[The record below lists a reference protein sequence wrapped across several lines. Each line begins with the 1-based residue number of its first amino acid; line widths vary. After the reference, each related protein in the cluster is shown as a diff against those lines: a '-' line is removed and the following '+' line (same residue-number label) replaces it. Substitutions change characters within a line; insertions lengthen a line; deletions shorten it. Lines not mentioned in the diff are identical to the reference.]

1 MALKPFTGELDPATP
16 VEPPVA
22 LKPFDGTLD
31 GETPK
36 RTIGG
41 TIGDIGVTA
50 LKGAVALPQA
60 AAGLA
65 SIATGGLAGKGLES
79 IGVRFDDAQKFLDTQ
94 YSDAQQ
100 AAQKRVQDADG
111 FVGTAKAMLQNPS
124 TIATAAGESIPS
136 MFAGGALARGLGLAA
151 RFGPA
156 AAGAIG
162 EGIMGAGSAAEQVRT
177 QTADREL
184 TAGQAGLAALSGVG
198 TAAFGALGGKVA
210 QRMGIG
216 DVDTMIAQGAAK
228 TAGQPAQRS
237 TIAQMARG
245 ALSEGVLEEL
255 PQSLQEQAL
264 QNVALGKPWDE
275 GLGKAAA
282 QSLIVGGA
290 MGAAG
295 GGIGSIGNRRELA
308 QEQAAIDRARAAAA
322 DSEAKTEQYLRDNPH
337 AGWTAEQDTL
347 TPEMVGPM
355 PQGPQAPDISTA
367 AGAGAPRDGVD
378 FERQVDTSG
387 LSLVDTARAD
397 REAAQ
402 AARHTTE
409 FTAEDTTPEWSTA
422 AGAAPVRA
430 PGIDVPQEFDTG
442 TLGFEQ
448 NLKPSHL
455 MGIDPAAGPLSA
467 AAATAV
473 DSGASN
479 GATADVRPESA
490 GSNRSGSADAG
501 AGMDAG
507 LGSRDGALSLSQ
519 RAGTDRAPLGAVASD
534 AGESAPNPSVARAP
548 LARDGRLTVTP
559 GEDGLLRNAR
569 GEPFTK
575 AQARMAAKQNGGG
588 LEPVEVD
595 GGFALAK
602 VEPSSATALAQ
613 SAQSAIDSE
622 APAST
627 ETAPKNEASSAE
639 LTSAVPANDAE
650 NQSVAGSP
658 ANVIAPA
665 AGNQAPAPVASD
677 AAAAQVVPAARPAGV
692 EATGVAPNIEPTNSL
707 ARTASWVIREKAT
720 GAVVME
726 TFDRKK
732 VDALNTAKYEAVPVE
747 QHLASINATAL
758 SEQPAGRPEQQGVA
772 ARAPGQRLG
781 RDSVPI
787 DEGGKP
793 FKTRKAAGDAKKLQ
807 PMMRVV
813 SVDGGYAL
821 AEKTPAQLA
830 AEAKAA
836 RRLSV
841 ARAGTAGM
849 PIAAHEFIATNGG
862 LSRDVAADL
871 GVEGNPRIGN
881 RTLYAARGKG
891 MSLDR
896 ATEAL
901 SQAGYI
907 EDGDQ
912 GAALHIIRRS
922 MTQPQYTAE
931 RWQQLAEAED
941 QARYQDHLDAQQD
954 AAQAEDF
961 DPFAPLGDYTQSDLA
976 ADPEYGSATDE
987 QKAKVRALLERA
999 ESLGIDT
1006 EAIQEDVA
1014 NQTASERAY
1023 YDRIENDLSVAI
1035 SGRAGGD
1042 SARATDQDGRAG
1054 SGSAGQEGDRNSRP
1068 VDGEAGRAQSEE
1080 QLARDRDIA
1089 QAREDL
1095 ADLETQH
1102 KKARGVVRKNLA
1114 QRIERLSAAI
1124 AEQEAL
1130 LARGAPGDDV
1140 PFSRARRDA
1149 ATPDMFGQQ
1158 QSEPAPVTIQMGDG
1172 AQLYQSQD
1180 FRRLQAEVATL
1191 AAGQWR
1197 RMEIERQRFGRQEPT
1212 QYAALASMGNGETE
1226 VLWRTFPDSRQPLTD
1241 ADLRALYDEKVAQR
1255 DKTAQR
1261 KDDAIKSRLDAIRE
1275 KGITV
1280 GASWSDAETMTNTPA
1295 KPKGERIKVEATV
1308 KAISDDGMITV
1319 EGTRRGSGYRYQWT
1333 VAPDS
1338 RLFDNYPGFLSA
1350 HSESDLR
1357 QRAHEIS
1364 GWNHHNTAPERAGVF
1379 LLDSGSYAKFDGL
1392 AWYRGESTPRAA
1404 LKTEIPAAATRPK
1417 DRFPDQRWRRYAD
1430 YSTDAFNEP
1439 KALRNIARDR
1449 GVATQATAN
1458 GLTSYTPAD
1467 LSARAD
1473 AAAAAQREQARQQ
1486 QAQDQRAQAD
1496 AERGGFTLTGS
1507 DRPADV
1513 AEARGQQAM
1522 FSRSQAAADGVRLD
1536 RQSGDVLFSFAG
1548 QQAATADTM
1557 ALATAQQRL
1566 DAGEDAEAVRQDTG
1580 WFKGADGKWR
1590 FEIDDSRAFL
1600 KGTGTFGDVVMARMA
1615 ALEKVGERQSGDPV
1629 RLGDVLRHESLF
1641 AAYPALRGME
1651 VQFTPRGTTA
1661 SGRLAQDGGS
1671 TVIQVRQDLPGA
1683 DALSVLL
1690 HEIQHGIQNI
1700 EGFATGGNQ
1709 DSRADVMQA
1718 ISQQRSLWADV
1729 YAVRRELDAGKK
1741 LDAVLEEWQEFLDAQ
1756 PSAEALRI
1764 AQDPELE
1771 TSVALQNMETLDRQY
1786 AQLRNEGR
1794 GDTYRRLAGEVEAR
1808 NTQARQGMTDEQR
1821 RATPP
1826 SQTADVADSD
1836 VIVMF
1841 NGKDAAKAPAPA
1853 NGMTLEKARRVIDSM
1868 TDGKP
1873 YLSPDLARRTAA
1885 LQKAVEAI
1893 HSKWPNA
1900 PETVVVADMRDARIP
1915 RLVRDADAQQRSQGA
1930 TGEPEGFFYAG
1941 KVYLVASQLHS
1952 PADAA
1957 RVLAHESLGHYGLQ
1971 GVFGDRFRPILNRVA
1986 LARRAEV
1993 IAKAREYGLVG
2004 EGVNVKTASDAE
2016 VWQSMTLGQRQQ
2028 ASEEVLA
2035 VMAQTQPQSSFVR
2048 DAVAAIRSW
2057 LRENIPGFNNLRVT
2071 DDEIIRE
2078 YILPA
2083 RNWVERGRQSRVDG
2097 MPAFG
2102 RATNQPMATNNV
2114 AGQDQGGAP
2123 AGDNMGAPMTLF
2135 HGGKAVLSSLDGRG
2149 RKNRFLY
2156 TTPTEVMAKE
2166 YGQHVTRLV
2175 PDKDARIADLS
2186 APEAL
2191 YGSQTAVEAIQQYA
2205 QENDID
2211 PDDLVA
2217 AVADGRAWETYGEY
2231 MQDDI
2236 NDVVGAALGVDIVAL
2251 PDSTFAS
2258 NPQVQG
2264 KTFVVLDKSKVKITN
2279 EPSASGGSGAMFSRA
2294 ATAQP
2299 GQRTQTAPSQ
2309 PGAKWAMPEP
2319 SRFDSAV
2326 YKMQDK
2332 HVDTL
2337 RVIQE
2342 IEKAGK
2348 AIAEDQNIRLQEE
2361 LYHGRSAKRV
2371 NDFAEN
2377 ELKPVLEYMRGAGLT
2392 MADVEEYLHAR
2403 HAREANAVIA
2413 AREPSMPDGGSG
2425 MTNAAADAYMKAL
2438 PADQRAKLEKAAE
2451 GVDAI
2456 IAGTRDLYVA
2466 YGLESQSVTDGWKR
2480 QFKHYVPLM
2489 REDKDGG
2496 MGIGQGFSIKGKEVK
2511 GRTGSTRKVVDIFSN
2526 IAMQRERV
2534 IVRGEKN
2541 RVAQAAVKLA
2551 EANPNTDFWTVDK
2564 VPTTRVHD
2572 PKTNTVVDQPD
2583 TMFKQRENVLVA
2595 KFVQPDGSVIER
2607 AVVFDPDNERA
2618 VRMAGALKNLDA
2630 QQLEGM
2636 LAASAKVTR
2645 YFAAVNTQWNPVFGV
2660 VNIVRDVQGAL
2671 VNLQSTPLAGQQATI
2686 AKHTA
2691 SALMG
2696 IYADLRAAR
2705 GGKKGNSQ
2713 WAQLFEQFQQ
2723 DGGQTG
2729 YRDQFAT
2736 SADRA
2741 EAMERV
2747 LNPEAWAKS
2756 GLGRVISAGGTLTA
2770 PMEQVRKTLA
2780 PVFNW
2785 LTDYNDSME
2794 NAVRL
2799 AAYKTALDRGI
2810 SRQQAAS
2817 IAKNLTVNFNRKG
2830 QVATQA
2836 GALYAFFNAAMQGS
2850 ARIGQALFTM
2860 DGGDVK
2866 TIRLSKTGKQ
2876 VVLGGILLGTLQALA
2891 LAAAGFDDEDPPEFV
2906 RERSLIIPTG
2916 GKSYVTIPMPL
2927 GLHVIPGLGRQA
2939 MEFALSGGKDPAKR
2953 LISVAGMFADAFN
2966 PIGNAGLSMQTL
2978 APTVLDPLAALT
2990 ENKDFTG
2997 KDIARKSMNKAMPG
3011 HMQGKDTSTWLGK
3024 MIAEGINY
3032 LSGGNQYRAG
3042 VFSPTPD
3049 QIDYL
3054 AAQVGGGV
3062 WRELSKVEQTATTA
3076 ASGEELA
3083 PYKVPL
3089 LGRFYGNAKS
3099 QASQATAFYA
3109 GVDRLNA
3116 LETEIKNMRK
3126 DGRWMEAGQLMRS
3139 RPDAPLI
3146 DVANTAER
3154 RVQELRRQ
3162 KRELVRQGAEREVV
3176 RAKEEQITQVMQR
3189 FNETAARLT
3198 S

>member
-1 MALKPFTGELDPATP
+1 MALKPFTGELDPVTP
-16 VEPPVA
+16 AESPSS
-22 LKPFDGTLD
+22 LQPFTGTLD

-36 RTIGG
+36 RTLGG
-41 TIGDIGVTA
+41 TLGDLGVTA

-237 TIAQMARG
+237 TIVQMAGG

-322 DSEAKTEQYLRDNPH
+322 DSQAKTEQYLRDNPH
-337 AGWTAEQDTL
+337 AGWTAEQGTL

-402 AARHTTE
+402 AARHTTD
-409 FTAEDTTPEWSTA
+409 FTVEDTTPAWSTA

-430 PGIDVPQEFDTG
+430 PAIDVLQEFDTG

-448 NLKPSHL
+448 NLKPSQL

-490 GSNRSGSADAG
+490 GGDRSGRADAG

-507 LGSRDGALSLSQ
+507 LGSGDGTVSLSQ

-534 AGESAPNPSVARAP
+534 AGGSAPNPSVARAP

-602 VEPSSATALAQ
+602 VEPSSATALVQ

-622 APAST
+622 APASN

-650 NQSVAGSP
+650 NQSVAGSS
-658 ANVIAPA
+658 ANVIASA

-692 EATGVAPNIEPTNSL
+692 EAAGVAPNIEPTNSL

-787 DEGGKP
+787 EEGGKP

-830 AEAKAA
+830 AEVKAA

-871 GVEGNPRIGN
+871 NIEGNPRIGN
-881 RTLYAARGKG
+881 RTLYAGSGKG
-891 MSLDR
+891 MSLER

-912 GAALHIIRRS
+912 GAALDMIRRS
-922 MTQPQYTAE
+922 LTQPQYTAE
-931 RWQQLAEAED
+931 GWQQLAEAED
-941 QARYQDHLDAQQD
+941 QVRYQDHLAAQQD

-961 DPFAPLGDYTQSDLA
+961 DPFAPIGDTTA
-976 ADPEYGSATDE
+976 ADLRDDSEYDQATPEV
-987 QKAKVRALLERA
+987 KAKVRALLERA

-1006 EAIQEDVA
+1006 EAIQADVA

-1068 VDGEAGRAQSEE
+1068 VDGEAGRAQSAE

-1114 QRIERLSAAI
+1114 QRIERLRAAI

-1280 GASWSDAETMTNTPA
+1280 GASWADAETMTNTPA
-1295 KPKGERIKVEATV
+1295 KPKGERIKVKATV

-1357 QRAHEIS
+1357 QRDA
-1364 GWNHHNTAPERAGVF
+1364 ER
-1379 LLDSGSYAKFDGL
+1379 K
-1392 AWYRGESTPRAA
+1392 
-1404 LKTEIPAAATRPK
+1404 
-1417 DRFPDQRWRRYAD
+1417 Q
-1430 YSTDAFNEP
+1430 
-1439 KALRNIARDR
+1439 
-1449 GVATQATAN
+1449 
-1458 GLTSYTPAD
+1458 
-1467 LSARAD
+1467 AD
-1473 AAAAAQREQARQQ
+1473 AAEQRKS
-1486 QAQDQRAQAD
+1486 QDDERKTKAD
-1496 AERGGFTLTGS
+1496 AERGDFTLTGS

-1522 FSRSQAAADGVRLD
+1522 FSRRAEPTLASTLDTIRAAGVQIDASERGDVVTLSRIVVPQDRRSQGAGTKAMQALVDYSDATGKHLALSPSADFGGNKARLTAFYKRFGFVENKGRSRAFSTSHTMYRQAPGKVMFGRSSATQRAYEARIDALFNGAKANLEGARVLD
-1536 RQSGDVLFSFAG
+1536 RSDVLGLLGMGEKPLLLAEGKVISG
-1548 QQAATADTM
+1548 QQAHPRMTAEVWKKVPGWIEDPAAVFKSDTDGGLVFI
-1557 ALATAQQRL
+1557 APEAIGGAPVSIIVRP
-1566 DAGEDAEAVRQDTG
+1566 DAGKPNTLRAHVLLNAYNRSSATPFTRWINDGLLQFADSKKFPALFETTSGRRLPGTALQNKPGTPRILTEKNLAGWRRENNPALSRSGSAQTLGNANPRAQYEAEWVANVERAAATIKARWKNAPDVVVIAGMQDEKVPEAVR
-1580 WFKGADGKWR
+1580 R
-1590 FEIDDSRAFL
+1590 
-1600 KGTGTFGDVVMARMA
+1600 
-1615 ALEKVGERQSGDPV
+1615 
-1629 RLGDVLRHESLF
+1629 
-1641 AAYPALRGME
+1641 
-1651 VQFTPRGTTA
+1651 
-1661 SGRLAQDGGS
+1661 
-1671 TVIQVRQDLPGA
+1671 A
-1683 DALSVLL
+1683 DA
-1690 HEIQHGIQNI
+1690 
-1700 EGFATGGNQ
+1700 A
-1709 DSRADVMQA
+1709 
-1718 ISQQRSLWADV
+1718 
-1729 YAVRRELDAGKK
+1729 
-1741 LDAVLEEWQEFLDAQ
+1741 
-1756 PSAEALRI
+1756 
-1764 AQDPELE
+1764 
-1771 TSVALQNMETLDRQY
+1771 
-1786 AQLRNEGR
+1786 
-1794 GDTYRRLAGEVEAR
+1794 
-1808 NTQARQGMTDEQR
+1808 
-1821 RATPP
+1821 
-1826 SQTADVADSD
+1826 
-1836 VIVMF
+1836 
-1841 NGKDAAKAPAPA
+1841 
-1853 NGMTLEKARRVIDSM
+1853 
-1868 TDGKP
+1868 
-1873 YLSPDLARRTAA
+1873 
-1885 LQKAVEAI
+1885 
-1893 HSKWPNA
+1893 
-1900 PETVVVADMRDARIP
+1900 
-1915 RLVRDADAQQRSQGA
+1915 QRSQGA
-1930 TGEPEGFFYAG
+1930 QGQPEGFFYNG
-1941 KVYLVASQLHS
+1941 KVYLVATEL
-1952 PADAA
+1952 PMVRDVA
-1957 RVLAHESLGHYGLQ
+1957 RVMFHETLGHFGLR
-1971 GVFGDRFRPILNRVA
+1971 GVFGDALNKQLNLLALNR
-1986 LARRAEV
+1986 RADV
-1993 IAKAREYGLVG
+1993 IRQAREYGLHG
-2004 EGVNVKTASDAE
+2004 LSDKAVNTASDAE
-2016 VWQSMTLGQRQQ
+2016 VWASMTQQ
-2028 ASEEVLA
+2028 HRMHAAEEVLA
-2035 VMAQTQPQSSFVR
+2035 FLAQEQPGLSIVQR
-2048 DAVAAIRSW
+2048 AVAAIRTW
-2057 LRENIPGFNNLRVT
+2057 LRENIPSLAMGDMT
-2071 DDEIIRE
+2071 DAEVVNRFII
-2078 YILPA
+2078 PA
-2083 RNWVERGRQSRVDG
+2083 RGWVERGSRTRAVGASTFSRRGDASRAHSRVGGSDG
-2097 MPAFG
+2097 ESSGIGSRGDAQTVLDKQHEFVKSLIEF
-2102 RATNQPMATNNV
+2102 QPRRSVKTSV
-2114 AGQDQGGAP
+2114 TQ
-2123 AGDNMGAPMTLF
+2123 
-2135 HGGKAVLSSLDGRG
+2135 SLDESLMGNANVLG
-2149 RKNRFLY
+2149 NF
-2156 TTPTEVMAKE
+2156 
-2166 YGQHVTRLV
+2166 YGASPGFESV
-2175 PDKDARIADLS
+2175 
-2186 APEAL
+2186 
-2191 YGSQTAVEAIQQYA
+2191 
-2205 QENDID
+2205 
-2211 PDDLVA
+2211 
-2217 AVADGRAWETYGEY
+2217 YGELSVPSKL
-2231 MQDDI
+2231 MVMHAVRDSI
-2236 NDVVGAALGVDIVAL
+2236 NHQKVLDSIVQAIPVDVMNILRSVK
-2251 PDSTFAS
+2251 FAS
-2258 NPQVQG
+2258 NG
-2264 KTFVVLDKSKVKITN
+2264 DLDNVPMLSDGLSIDADDSIASAIDVAAKVISSISAGVTTEN
-2279 EPSASGGSGAMFSRA
+2279 STALRDRGRTPMYSRSASGAVKGKHGWDS
-2294 ATAQP
+2294 
-2299 GQRTQTAPSQ
+2299 
-2309 PGAKWAMPEP
+2309 PES
-2319 SRFDSAV
+2319 SRFDDLI
-2326 YKMQDK
+2326 YKMQDRTI
-2332 HVDTL
+2332 DTK
-2337 RVIQE
+2337 RVIDA
-2342 IEKAGK
+2342 ITAAGK
-2348 AIAEDQNIRLQEE
+2348 VIADDQNIRLQEE

-2572 PKTNTVVDQPD
+2572 PKTNTVVEQAD

-2595 KFVQPDGSVIER
+2595 KFVQPDGRVIER

-2691 SALMG
+2691 SALVG

-2830 QVATQA
+2830 QAATHA

-2906 RERSLIIPTG
+2906 RERSLIIPFG
-2916 GKSYVTIPMPL
+2916 GKNYVTIPMPL
-2927 GLHVIPGLGRQA
+2927 GLHVIPGLGRHA

-2953 LISVAGMFADAFN
+2953 LISMAGMFADAFN

-3011 HMQGKDTSTWLGK
+3011 HLQGKDTSTWLGK

-3162 KRELVRQGAEREVV
+3162 KRELVRHGAEREVV